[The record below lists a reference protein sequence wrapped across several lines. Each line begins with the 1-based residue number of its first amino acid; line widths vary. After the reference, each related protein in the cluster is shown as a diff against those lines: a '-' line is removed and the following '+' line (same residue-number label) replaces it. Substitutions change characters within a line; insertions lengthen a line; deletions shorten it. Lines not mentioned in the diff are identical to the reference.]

1 MPKKRSIEKFF
12 PNNTIEELLTASNKL
27 SEKEKEI
34 FELYYGLNGKQ
45 EQTTEVIAKQYGYAK
60 CTLQNVVIPRIKKK
74 LKGILEDS
82 YNLKISHEN
91 IHKAIQEIEKQIYNN
106 TLDENNLSYKVG
118 NETIYVDIVDT
129 KCSLA
134 YKSSKTGLLDRIHA
148 QEKKCLVY
156 KIYLSKPNE
165 NIQDKYV
172 IKDKKTNKCYKYVYM
187 YEDGNYD
194 LTGVLNE
201 LVCFKMENIKIYTLP
216 SLNNNYDAQKTQE
229 YIKRKKLSE
238 QKAEEYI
245 KRKKLSEQKAEE
257 YIKREK
263 ISEQTEEEKQYQINL
278 EDAIALIK
286 IKNYSEAIEKLES
299 SLKSTNPVTLNSIN
313 QCLGKAYLKESKEIL
328 ALKYYQE
335 SLKYNTKDYYSYL
348 GICQSLTAMGNYDD
362 ALTYFQK
369 CEDLQ
374 TSHLA
379 HYFAIAEYYKQKQE
393 YSHVLEQLD
402 KVLKKY
408 GNNYR
413 AYYEKAQILVK
424 IGQYEKA
431 EEAVNQAIKYQG
443 NNNNNYSLVLLGKI
457 YYLTNRQEQ
466 AFQIFDNIVAT
477 NHSRSDLYEIGGF
490 FHELELK
497 DLAYK
502 YYLQDDKFYCKSKI
516 SNAEVENH
524 IKKHMVYNNE
534 KMHSL
539 FNCSINLAT
548 LEELINDS
556 DKVGIQNGAD
566 IYQFKCS
573 NIGTL
578 YVDEND
584 KRTVHYLTIFT
595 LPFTKKIIT
604 AYPDYKLLTNQ
615 ELQEI
620 SVDQIN
626 KIYERSLEPKIEY
639 PSKLW
644 EIEEKMAQDVDYAVK
659 LFNQRDFNAAEKIL
673 QKCLISQSVQT
684 FGKVNYYLGLIYT
697 KQKKYLTAIKYFQ
710 DSLKLKKTYGILC
723 NLGYAYMMEENYE
736 EAIKCFKECDSFDV
750 SRDWHLINLGICYK
764 KEQNFEEALATF
776 DKIISQSPNNWLI
789 YYNKALL
796 FYELQKYD
804 DALNEIS
811 IIQKI
816 WSKELATK
824 TLLGKIYYMTNKETE
839 ALSLFEEIVQNNLKH
854 NKNYNIVA
862 IGNFFHELGLR
873 ELTYKYYLKD
883 SNFGIRMHLSPE
895 EVNAHFQEHFSVPK
909 NPAMHSIFNT
919 KISLE
924 LLNYLIKDENKV
936 AIQSYYDVY
945 QIKCPNIGKLY
956 ITKDDIENEDYITI
970 LTAPFSKNILLA
982 YSDHKVY
989 SDVTIPTYTLEQ
1001 IEKLSAQFPE
1011 KITEPIKESEDK
1023 EIYERV
1029 LVDNNETINLI
1040 NQIPTADEVEMES
1053 YRQQIKRFIN
1063 VLPDPQEQTVLLL
1076 RLGYIQNKYFSL
1088 KEISQFFN
1096 MEQTEVNNIFNS
1108 ALKNVEDMAK
1118 TSLNGV
1124 MRVKSLLNPNS

>member
-1 MPKKRSIEKFF
+1 MQKKRSIEKFF

-60 CTLQNVVIPRIKKK
+60 STLQNVVIPRIKKK

-106 TLDENNLSYKVG
+106 TFDENNLSYKVG

-134 YKSSKTGLLDRIHA
+134 SKSNKTGLLDLIHA

-156 KIYLSKPNE
+156 KIYLSQPND
-165 NIQDKYV
+165 NIQDKYI

-187 YEDGNYD
+187 YDDGNYD
-194 LTGVLNE
+194 LTNVLNE
-201 LVCFKMENIKIYTLP
+201 LVCFNMKNISVKLLP
-216 SLNNNYDAQKTQE
+216 SLNNNYDAQKT
-229 YIKRKKLSE
+229 
-238 QKAEEYI
+238 EEYI
-245 KRKKLSEQKAEE
+245 KRKKLSEQK
-257 YIKREK
+257 EK
-263 ISEQTEEEKQYQINL
+263 EKQYQTNL
-278 EDAIALIK
+278 AEAIDLIR
-286 IKNYSEAIEKLES
+286 NHNCDMAIEKLEA
-299 SLKSTNPVTLNSIN
+299 SLKSTNSTTLNLIN
-313 QCLGKAYLKESKEIL
+313 RHLGTAYLKIGKGLL

-335 SLKYNTKDYYSYL
+335 SLKYNAKDYYSYL
-348 GICQSLTAMGNYDD
+348 GIGQSLLAMGNCDD

-379 HYFAIAEYYKQKQE
+379 HYFAIVECYKQKQE
-393 YSHVLEQLD
+393 YSKALEQLN
-402 KVLKKY
+402 KLLKKY
-408 GNNYR
+408 DDNYR
-413 AYYEKAQILVK
+413 AYYEKALILME

-431 EEAVNQAIKYQG
+431 EEAIKQAIKYQAIKYQDS
-443 NNNNNYSLVLLGKI
+443 NNNYSLVLLGKI
-457 YYLTNRQEQ
+457 YYLTGHQEQ
-466 AFQIFDNIVAT
+466 AFQIFNDIAAKNLQFE
-477 NHSRSDLYEIGGF
+477 LYEIGLF
-490 FHELELK
+490 FHRLGLK

-502 YYLQDDKFYCKSKI
+502 YYLKNNNFYCRSKM
-516 SNAEVENH
+516 SKAEVETH
-524 IKKHMVYNNE
+524 IKQHTVYNNE

-539 FNCSINLAT
+539 FNCPINLAT
-548 LEELINDS
+548 LEELIKDS
-556 DKVGIQNGAD
+556 DKTEIKNGLD
-566 IYQFKCS
+566 VYQFKCP

-584 KRTVHYLTIFT
+584 KRTVNYLTIVT

-673 QKCLISQSVQT
+673 QKCLISQSAQT

-710 DSLKLKKTYGILC
+710 DSLKQKKAYGALC

-750 SRDWHLINLGICYK
+750 FRNWHLINLGICYK
-764 KEQNFEEALATF
+764 KEQNFEEALAIF

-796 FYELQKYD
+796 LYELQKYD

-816 WSKELATK
+816 WPKELATK

-839 ALSLFEEIVQNNLKH
+839 AFSLFEEIVQNSLKH
-854 NKNYNIVA
+854 NKTHDIVA

-883 SNFGIRMHLSPE
+883 PNFESRMHLSPE

-909 NPAMHSIFNT
+909 YPAMHSIFNI

-936 AIQSYYDVY
+936 AILNYYDVY

-970 LTAPFSKNILLA
+970 LTAPFSKNIMLA

-1011 KITEPIKESEDK
+1011 TNLAQENKTQEV
-1023 EIYERV
+1023 YEGV
-1029 LVDNNETINLI
+1029 LVDNNENINLI
-1040 NQIPTADEVEMES
+1040 NQISAADEVEMES
-1053 YRQQIKRFIN
+1053 YRQQIKIFIN

-1124 MRVKSLLNPNS
+1124 IRVKSLLNPNS